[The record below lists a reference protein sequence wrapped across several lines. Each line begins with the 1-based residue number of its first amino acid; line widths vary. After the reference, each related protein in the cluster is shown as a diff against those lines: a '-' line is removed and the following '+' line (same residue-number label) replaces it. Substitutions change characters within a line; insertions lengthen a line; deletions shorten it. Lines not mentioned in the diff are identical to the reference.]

1 MSDGIE
7 SLEISVHHLIE
18 RFIERQQVTFSAFSA
33 LRPAIVDADH
43 INLDEKKLI
52 ELLTR
57 YIDAPWQGH
66 WHEWTYYFQGAG
78 CRLISGE
85 TAEII
90 EWEASDV
97 NTFDRFWF
105 VNWLEWLW
113 MFHPD
118 DKDLTLLKVY
128 FRTRPNRHDLYEI
141 VFPMLRVLSIDGY
154 ITNDAKNKNM
164 YTLENNR
171 QVDTA

>member
-1 MSDGIE
+1 MSEGIE
-7 SLEISVHHLIE
+7 SLELSVHNLIK
-18 RFIERQQVTFSAFSA
+18 RFIARQQVVFSVFRA
-33 LRPAIVDADH
+33 LRPAIVDVDP

-52 ELLTR
+52 EILTR
-57 YIDAPWQGH
+57 YIDAPWKGH
-66 WHEWTYYFQGAG
+66 WHEWTYFFQGTG
-78 CRLISGE
+78 CRLINDE

-90 EWEASDV
+90 EWEAPDV
-97 NTFDRFWF
+97 NTFDRYWF

-128 FRTRPNRHDLYEI
+128 FRHRPNRQDLYEI

-154 ITNDAKNKNM
+154 IRNDAKNKNM
-164 YTLENNR
+164 YTLNNN
-171 QVDTA
+171 QQADTA